1 VKIFNPPELMAPRG
15 FSHVV
20 RAGQTLYLAGQT
32 AHDHIGRLPG
42 PALTAQFDGALAN
55 LVTAVKASGGKPEDV
70 TWLQVF
76 VTDMSAYRT
85 TTKDL
90 TPIWRRHFG
99 RHYPA
104 MGLFGVTAL
113 VDPEAVVEI
122 MGIAVIQEA

>member
-1 VKIFNPPELMAPRG
+1 VRIVNPPELMAPRG
-15 FSHVV
+15 FSHAV

-32 AHDHIGRLPG
+32 AHDHTGRLPG
-42 PALTAQFDGALAN
+42 PGLTVQFDGALAN
-55 LVTAVKASGGKPEDV
+55 LVTAVTAGGGKPDDV

-76 VTDMSAYRT
+76 VTDMSAYRA

-90 TPIWRRHFG
+90 APIWRRHFG
-99 RHYPA
+99 HHYPA

-122 MGIAVIQEA
+122 MGIAVIEQA